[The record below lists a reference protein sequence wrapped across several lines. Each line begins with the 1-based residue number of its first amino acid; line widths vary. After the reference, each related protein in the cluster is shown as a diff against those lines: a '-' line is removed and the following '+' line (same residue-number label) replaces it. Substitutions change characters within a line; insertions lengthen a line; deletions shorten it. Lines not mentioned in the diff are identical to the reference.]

1 MIAPEYHIRDCV
13 EADMDLIRYL
23 FSVEGFSDLTSPEG
37 IRVAVTPDN
46 TMYGACRLEQGSDG
60 SWNVRPNVVFDIV
73 QGKGV

>member
-37 IRVAVTPDN
+37 IRVAVTPDSRPVRRRN
-46 TMYGACRLEQGSDG
+46 IRSSTVKNSHRLSRSRSSEA
-60 SWNVRPNVVFDIV
+60 
-73 QGKGV
+73 

>member
-37 IRVAVTPDN
+37 IRA
-46 TMYGACRLEQGSDG
+46 R
-60 SWNVRPNVVFDIV
+60 
-73 QGKGV
+73 